1 MIKILFAVAA
11 IVTLSA
17 CSTKPATSTGTLTPT
32 LYSTATTDSGLI
44 TVTRDSGIVGAAC
57 AAKLSIDNKVVA
69 NLKPSDSVKLNVPSG
84 RHILSFD
91 TRGGLCP
98 SVSDA
103 VEVTLNKGD
112 DKKYRIRAD
121 TNGNF
126 QLLPTL

>member
-17 CSTKPATSTGTLTPT
+17 CSTKIATSTSTVSPT
-32 LYSTATTDSGLI
+32 LYGTATADSALI

-57 AAKLSIDNKVVA
+57 AAKLSIDDKVVA
-69 NLKPSDSVKLNVPSG
+69 RLKPSDSVKLNVPSG

-103 VEVTLNKGD
+103 VEVTLSKVD
-112 DKKYRIRAD
+112 DKRYRIRAD

>member
-1 MIKILFAVAA
+1 V
-11 IVTLSA
+11 S
-17 CSTKPATSTGTLTPT
+17 PT
-32 LYSTATTDSGLI
+32 LYGTATADSALI

-57 AAKLSIDNKVVA
+57 AAKLSIDDKVVA
-69 NLKPSDSVKLNVPSG
+69 SLKPSDSVKLNVPSG

-112 DKKYRIRAD
+112 DKRYRIRAD

>member
-1 MIKILFAVAA
+1 V
-11 IVTLSA
+11 S
-17 CSTKPATSTGTLTPT
+17 PT
-32 LYSTATTDSGLI
+32 LYGTATADSALI

-57 AAKLSIDNKVVA
+57 AAKLSIDDKVVA
-69 NLKPSDSVKLNVPSG
+69 SLKPSDSVKLNVPSG

-103 VEVTLNKGD
+103 VEVTLSKGD
-112 DKKYRIRAD
+112 DKRYRIRAD

>member
-17 CSTKPATSTGTLTPT
+17 CSTKPTTSTGILTPT

-69 NLKPSDSVKLNVPSG
+69 KLKPSDSVKLNVPSG

-112 DKKYRIRAD
+112 DKRYRIRAD

>member
-1 MIKILFAVAA
+1 MKLLIGASITIAL
-11 IVTLSA
+11 LSG
-17 CSTKPATSTGTLTPT
+17 CSTKIATSTSTVSPT
-32 LYSTATTDSGLI
+32 LYGTATADSALI

-69 NLKPSDSVKLNVPSG
+69 KLKPSDSVKLNVPSG

-112 DKKYRIRAD
+112 DKRYRIRAD